1 MIVIIVLK
9 PDSGVDLGQARVMG
23 QDGHLGLAW
32 DNIRIKMI
40 IIIVLKLVLVVEPRE
55 GMGWVTNRE
64 G

>member
-23 QDGHLGLAW
+23 QDGHLGLAR

-55 GMGWVTNRE
+55 GMG
-64 G
+64 